1 MQIKDNYFNQ
11 TLIQYL
17 VLIGVLFPLFSFS
30 QLSKQHYIPPVP
42 DIIFESAHLYISTP
56 HENVQFTIK
65 PIGKPSSS
73 WIVGTLSNT
82 NSFKI
87 QVAKSEIGAKPWNYS
102 QDHVFADKG
111 FEIVANREIYVS
123 LRLRARNHAGSLV
136 SKGVDGLGLSFRVG
150 GMERQGEDDYSFFS
164 VMATKNNTIVNLNFD
179 PELRTFN
186 SQDELPQTV
195 VLDKNE
201 TFIAVFNGIHNDL
214 FIGTLIESQ
223 NNDIVVNSGSILGSF
238 SNEIIDDPDFFSGR
252 GCCNSGTRFCLS

>member
-102 QDHVFADKG
+102 QDHVFA
-111 FEIVANREIYVS
+111 
-123 LRLRARNHAGSLV
+123 RLDAKDLLKKENEFQLMDFLIKQSEKFARA
-136 SKGVDGLGLSFRVG
+136 
-150 GMERQGEDDYSFFS
+150 Q
-164 VMATKNNTIVNLNFD
+164 
-179 PELRTFN
+179 
-186 SQDELPQTV
+186 
-195 VLDKNE
+195 
-201 TFIAVFNGIHNDL
+201 
-214 FIGTLIESQ
+214 
-223 NNDIVVNSGSILGSF
+223 
-238 SNEIIDDPDFFSGR
+238 
-252 GCCNSGTRFCLS
+252 